1 MVIPAFAVIIN
12 LEERRKY
19 QMKKFSKIIAG
30 VIAATTMVSATTV
43 ISSAVDY
50 GNTPSYK
57 EPDKVTE
64 ESGATDAT
72 PTEIVTD
79 DVITEAIKNDAVVY
93 ITSDAVVKEDAIGA
107 IAKSD
112 VPVTFEADDYS
123 ITIDPA
129 LIEEVGAIDL
139 SMDIAVSDSDVEV
152 DGVAVPAGAIVIAPA
167 QKGAFGMTLKVTISA
182 ATVEDLDTDNIS
194 LYYIDDDG
202 NVTKLD
208 SDIEVNADG
217 SVSISISHA
226 SKYVV
231 SDVDLT
237 ADEEDDDEDDA
248 TIDDDDDVVEIDDDA
263 DSEVDAVV
271 TEKDESNP
279 HTGVALF
286 GTAALT
292 AVSAAVMT
300 ATAKKRK

>member
-1 MVIPAFAVIIN
+1 
-12 LEERRKY
+12 
-19 QMKKFSKIIAG
+19 MKKFSKIIAG

-43 ISSAVDY
+43 FSSAVDY

-57 EPDKVTE
+57 EPEKVTE
-64 ESGATDAT
+64 SAGTTAET
-72 PTEIVTD
+72 PAAIVTD
-79 DVITEAIKNDAVVY
+79 DVITEAIKNEGVVH

-167 QKGAFGMTLKVTISA
+167 QKGNFGMTLKVTISA
-182 ATVEDLDTDNIS
+182 ATVENLDADNLS

-217 SVSISISHA
+217 SVSVSISHA

-231 SDVDLT
+231 SDVDIST
-237 ADEEDDDEDDA
+237 EESEEEDDVAIDEEDDD
-248 TIDDDDDVVEIDDDA
+248 DDVEADTA

-286 GTAALT
+286 GTAAL
-292 AVSAAVMT
+292 AALSAAVVT

>member
-1 MVIPAFAVIIN
+1 
-12 LEERRKY
+12 
-19 QMKKFSKIIAG
+19 MKKFSKIIAG

-57 EPDKVTE
+57 EPEKVTE
-64 ESGATDAT
+64 TAGTTVDA
-72 PTEIVTD
+72 PAEIVTD

-139 SMDIAVSDSDVEV
+139 SMDIAVSDSEVEV
-152 DGVAVPAGAIVIAPA
+152 DGVVVPAGAIVIAPA
-167 QKGAFGMTLKVTISA
+167 QKGEFGMTLKVTISA
-182 ATVEDLDTDNIS
+182 STVEDLDTDNLS

-217 SVSISISHA
+217 SVSVSLSHA

-237 ADEEDDDEDDA
+237 ADEDDDDDEDDVA
-248 TIDDDDDVVEIDDDA
+248 IDDDDDVETDDEA
-263 DSEVDAVV
+263 SEVDAVV
-271 TEKDESNP
+271 TSKDESNP

-286 GTAALT
+286 GTAALA

>member
-1 MVIPAFAVIIN
+1 
-12 LEERRKY
+12 
-19 QMKKFSKIIAG
+19 MKKFSKIIAG

-57 EPDKVTE
+57 EPDNVSDV
-64 ESGATDAT
+64 SGATDET
-72 PTEIVTD
+72 PADIVTE
-79 DVITEAIKNDAVVY
+79 DVVADAIKDGSVVY

-107 IAKSD
+107 IAKGD
-112 VPVTFEADDYS
+112 APVTFEADDYS

-129 LIEEVGAIDL
+129 LIEKVGAIDL
-139 SMDIAVSDSDVEV
+139 SMDIAVSDSEVEV
-152 DGVAVPAGAIVIAPA
+152 AGVTVPAGAIVIAPA
-167 QKGAFGMTLKVTISA
+167 QKGSFGMTLKVTISA
-182 ATVEDLDTDNIS
+182 DTVEDLDTDNLS

-237 ADEEDDDEDDA
+237 AEEEDDEDVA
-248 TIDDDDDVVEIDDDA
+248 IDDDDDVIEIDDDTNS
-263 DSEVDAVV
+263 DSEVDSVV
-271 TEKDESNP
+271 VSKKDEGNP
-279 HTGVALF
+279 NTGVALF
-286 GTAALT
+286 GTAALA

-300 ATAKKRK
+300 VTAKKRK